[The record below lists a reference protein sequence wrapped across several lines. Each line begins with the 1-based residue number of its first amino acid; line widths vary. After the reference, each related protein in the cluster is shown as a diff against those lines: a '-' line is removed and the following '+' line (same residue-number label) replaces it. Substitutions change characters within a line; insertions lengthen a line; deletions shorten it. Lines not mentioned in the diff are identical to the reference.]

1 MNIYIQNIRVIN
13 PYEGL
18 DEIRNLW
25 IKDGIICHSS
35 KDSAQVDN
43 DTQTIDG
50 TKLVASPGLFDMH
63 VHLREP
69 GFEYKEDIRTGTNCA
84 ANGGFTGV
92 VCMPNTDPAIDNAT
106 VISYIKVKSK
116 GLAVDVHVSG
126 ALTKNREGKLIAP
139 MLEMME
145 YGAVLFTDDG
155 ASIADTEVMRRA
167 FDYAS
172 SHDLL
177 ISQHCED
184 THLTHDFAVNETPQS
199 YKLGLKGYPTIAED
213 IMVARDLMLANY
225 LGNRRY
231 HVSHIS
237 THGAIKLVRDAKA
250 NGQRVSAEVTP
261 HHFFLDDSHMEKYDP
276 NYKMNPPLRG
286 NTDIDAIIEGLK
298 DGTID
303 CIASDHAPHALHEK
317 EVEFERAPNGIL
329 GLESAL
335 GVAITALVEPGH
347 LTLNQLIEK
356 MSVNPRNI
364 CGLDQISFEKDAK
377 ANISIFAPEEEWT
390 YSRNNSKS
398 KSLNSPFDGYKFKG
412 RAKMIINNNQIIESV
427 L

>member
-1 MNIYIQNIRVIN
+1 LNIYIQNIRVIN

-18 DEIRNLW
+18 DEVRNLW

-35 KDSAQVDN
+35 KEAAQTDS
-43 DTQTIDG
+43 DTKIIDG
-50 TKLVASPGLFDMH
+50 TNLVASPGLFDMH

-69 GFEYKEDIRTGTNCA
+69 GFEYKEDIKTGTNCA
-84 ANGGFTGV
+84 ANGGFTGL
-92 VCMPNTDPAIDNAT
+92 VCMPNTDPSIDNAT
-106 VISYIKVKSK
+106 VISYIKEKSQ
-116 GLAVDVHVSG
+116 GLVVDVHVAG
-126 ALTKNREGKLIAP
+126 AITKNREGKLIAP
-139 MLEMME
+139 MLEMIKS
-145 YGAVLFTDDG
+145 GAVLFTDDG
-155 ASIADTEVMRRA
+155 ASITDTEVMRRA
-167 FDYAS
+167 FDYAA

-184 THLTHDFAVNETPQS
+184 THLTHGYAVNETPQS
-199 YKLGLKGYPTIAED
+199 YKLGLKGYPSVAED

-237 THGAIKLVRDAKA
+237 TKGAVKLVREAKA

-261 HHFFLDDSHMEKYDP
+261 HHFFLDDSHMEKYDT

-286 NTDIDAIIEGLK
+286 FDDLNEILEGLK

-317 EVEFERAPNGIL
+317 DVEFELAPNGIL

-335 GVAITALVEPGH
+335 GIAITALVEPGH
-347 LTLNQLIEK
+347 LTISQLIEK

-364 CGLDQISFEKDAK
+364 CGLDKISFENGSK
-377 ANISIFAPEEEWT
+377 ANISIFNPTEEWT
-390 YSRNNSKS
+390 YSQKKSKS
-398 KSLNSPFDGYKFKG
+398 KSLNSPFDGYVFKG
-412 RAKMIINNNQIIESV
+412 KAKMVINNNKLVEST

>member
-18 DEIRNLW
+18 DEVRNLW

-35 KDSAQVDN
+35 KEAAQIDS
-43 DTQTIDG
+43 DTKTIDG

-69 GFEYKEDIRTGTNCA
+69 GYEYKEDIKTGTACA

-92 VCMPNTDPAIDNAT
+92 VSMPNTDPAIDNAT
-106 VISYIKVKSK
+106 VISYIREKAK
-116 GLAVDVHVSG
+116 GLPVDVHVSG
-126 ALTKNREGKLIAP
+126 AITKDREGKLIAP

-145 YGAVLFTDDG
+145 EGAVLFTDDG

-167 FDYAS
+167 FDYAA

-177 ISQHCED
+177 LSQHCED
-184 THLTHDFAVNETPQS
+184 THLTHGYAVNETPQS
-199 YKLGLKGYPTIAED
+199 YRLGLKGYPSVAED
-213 IMVARDLMLANY
+213 IMVARDLMLAKF

-237 THGAIKLVRDAKA
+237 TKGAIKLVRDAKA
-250 NGQRVSAEVTP
+250 DGQRISAEVTP

-276 NYKMNPPLRG
+276 NFKMNPPLRG
-286 NTDIDAIIEGLK
+286 NADIDAVIEGLK

-317 EVEFERAPNGIL
+317 DVEFELAPNGIL

-347 LTLNQLIEK
+347 LTLTQLVEK

-364 CGLDQISFEKDAK
+364 CGLDKISFEKDAK
-377 ANISIFAPEEEWT
+377 ANISIFAPDEEWT
-390 YSRNNSKS
+390 YSQKKSKS

-412 RAKMIINNNQIIESV
+412 KAKMIINNNQLVEST